1 MKKLNKS
8 FPDPKEMEELLKELK
23 DKGPKQEQPL
33 LDSEYLNPWNLG
45 KKKIRGKTSIGAKL
59 PTELPEL

>member
-1 MKKLNKS
+1 MNKKMS
-8 FPDPKEMEELLKELK
+8 RPDPKELDQMMKELEGH
-23 DKGPKQEQPL
+23 GPKQEQPL
-33 LDSEYLNPWNLG
+33 LDSEYLNPWNLS